1 MDKIA
6 KRSRRREKEREMARV
21 RRCLRVEQLV
31 RERDFARPACR
42 RKPIRGS
49 GELLA
54 GLRSADGKRAFW
66 TVSVGS
72 LGTLVACRR
81 KMPLP
86 PLLAA
91 LGAVDTLDGELA
103 LSVNDDSVLPWRPES
118 CYEEGDNIVS
128 LARVDSPLYGTVFLV
143 CGSQIE
149 AGPLRVSSR
158 AFDRLCAAARSA
170 LNF

>member
-1 MDKIA
+1 
-6 KRSRRREKEREMARV
+6 MARV
-21 RRCLRVEQLV
+21 RRRLRVVQLV
-31 RERDFARPACR
+31 RRREVARPACR

-54 GLRSADGKRAFW
+54 DLRSADGKRAFW
-66 TVSVGS
+66 TVSAGS

-91 LGAVDTLDGELA
+91 LGAVDALDGELA
-103 LSVNDDSVLPWRPES
+103 LSVNDPSVLPWRPES

-128 LARVDSPLYGTVFLV
+128 FARVDSPLYGTVFLV

-149 AGPLRVSSR
+149 PGPLGVSSR